1 MSERL
6 AALALQNIPGIGP
19 TYAKRLVEQAG
30 SLKAVFEAGADL
42 SESSNIPAAYLDT
55 IRSRRRAAFE
65 LAGQQL
71 EAARKL
77 GQTVVALTED
87 GYPARLKEIP
97 DPPVAL
103 YIYGEA
109 LPTDA
114 LSLGVVGTRKA
125 TPGGVK
131 FAREIGLELASAG
144 ITVVSGLALGID
156 AAAHSGAM
164 DAEGGRTWAVLGT
177 GADVCY
183 PARNQKIYDRLLK
196 DERGVIVSEYP
207 PGTQP
212 VPYHFPIRNRVISG
226 LTLGVIVVEA
236 PERSGALI
244 TARLAVEQGREVFA
258 VPQPARSVFGAGA
271 NRLIQEGAHLVERVE
286 DILSVIEPEV
296 RRMVGRRLRRQT
308 PDEPVAVA
316 GPASAI
322 YELLK
327 GGVTG
332 LDDLVDQSRLAVPA
346 VLSELTRLEIV
357 GRIRRTSAGT
367 FEAVKRTA

>member
-1 MSERL
+1 
-6 AALALQNIPGIGP
+6 
-19 TYAKRLVEQAG
+19 
-30 SLKAVFEAGADL
+30 
-42 SESSNIPAAYLDT
+42 
-55 IRSRRRAAFE
+55 
-65 LAGQQL
+65 
-71 EAARKL
+71 
-77 GQTVVALTED
+77 
-87 GYPARLKEIP
+87 
-97 DPPVAL
+97 
-103 YIYGEA
+103 
-109 LPTDA
+109 
-114 LSLGVVGTRKA
+114 
-125 TPGGVK
+125 
-131 FAREIGLELASAG
+131 
-144 ITVVSGLALGID
+144 LGID